1 MLDFNYTILIQ
12 FLNFIILLIL
22 LNQFLFKPVLKAL
35 ARRRAFMQALSDKV
49 QEEEK
54 QATDLTRTYDDATK
68 ERRRPILEQ
77 RDTTVKEAQTASMKV
92 IEDARQELTV
102 ELGKMKERVKTLG
115 YDLIASTPQ
124 QFAKQLQEDV
134 ARWGPVAQP
143 R

>member
-1 MLDFNYTILIQ
+1 VLDFNYTILIQ

-102 ELGKMKERVKTLG
+102 ELGKMKERVKTESGGALQRLSGEADRLSREVVQKVLG
-115 YDLIASTPQ
+115 RNA
-124 QFAKQLQEDV
+124 
-134 ARWGPVAQP
+134 
-143 R
+143 

>member
-102 ELGKMKERVKTLG
+102 ELGKMKERVKTESGGALQRLSGEADRLSREVVQKVLG
-115 YDLIASTPQ
+115 RNA
-124 QFAKQLQEDV
+124 
-134 ARWGPVAQP
+134 
-143 R
+143 